1 MKQSWVRVAAAVLCL
16 TVAIQP
22 SAINGQD
29 VLGEAKIIRGF
40 QTSGSLHESCIS
52 FLIL

>member
-29 VLGEAKIIRGF
+29 VVGEAKSSEASKH
-40 QTSGSLHESCIS
+40 QAACTNHASHY
-52 FLIL
+52 